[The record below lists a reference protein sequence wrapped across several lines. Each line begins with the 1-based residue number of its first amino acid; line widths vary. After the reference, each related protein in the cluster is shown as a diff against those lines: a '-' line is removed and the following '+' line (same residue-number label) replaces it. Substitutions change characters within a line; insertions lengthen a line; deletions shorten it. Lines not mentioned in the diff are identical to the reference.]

1 MARQGIDLV
10 SSTRELLIDNFVPH
24 SVHRSSLRA
33 EGCSLI
39 R

>member
-1 MARQGIDLV
+1 MARQGINLV
-10 SSTRELLIDNFVPH
+10 SSIRELLIDNFVPH
-24 SVHRSSLRA
+24 SVHCLSLRA